1 MRRTIGRTTVR
12 DALDSAVVG
21 LSAADCETPRLDAEV
36 LLAHVLEVDRTALFL
51 DPGRALDPEQA
62 GAFRDLVV
70 RRREREPV
78 SHLVGLRGFR
88 HLELAVDARVLTPR
102 PETEHLVE
110 AVLDLPRGARVVDVG
125 TGSGAV
131 ALALKDERPDL
142 EVLATDVSTDA
153 LDVAVQNARGLGLD
167 VAFFHGDLLDALEAD
182 VRVDAVVSNPPYV
195 RDGDPLP
202 PEVARFEPAV
212 ALFGG
217 PDGLDVV
224 RRLVP
229 QAVGRG
235 ARLVALEVGQGQ
247 DGAVAELLRSAG
259 ASTVHVVKD
268 LAGIGRVVVGRC

>member
-36 LLAHVLEVDRTALFL
+36 LLAHVLDVDRTALFL

-62 GAFRDLVV
+62 GAFRDLVL

>member
-1 MRRTIGRTTVR
+1 MRRTVGATTVR

-21 LSAADCETPRLDAEV
+21 LTAAGCESPRLDAEV
-36 LLAHVLEVDRTALFL
+36 LLAHVLGVDRTALFL
-51 DPGRALDPEQA
+51 DPGRPLDPAQA
-62 GAFRDLVV
+62 GAFRDVV
-70 RRREREPV
+70 LRRREREPV
-78 SHLVGLRGFR
+78 AQIVGLRGFR

-110 AVLDLPRGARVVDVG
+110 AVLELPHGARVVDVG

-167 VAFFHGDLLDALEAD
+167 VTFFHGDLLDALDPGEP
-182 VRVDAVVSNPPYV
+182 VDAVVSNPPYV
-195 RDGDPLP
+195 RDGEPLP
-202 PEVARFEPAV
+202 PEVARFEPPV

-217 PDGLDVV
+217 PDGLDVI

-229 QAVGRG
+229 QAVARG
-235 ARLVALEVGQGQ
+235 ARLVALEAGRGQAA
-247 DGAVAELLRSAG
+247 DVAGILRAGG
-259 ASTVHVVKD
+259 ASTVDVVRD
-268 LAGIGRVVVGRC
+268 LAGIERVVVGRW

>member
-36 LLAHVLEVDRTALFL
+36 LLAHVLDVDRTALFL

>member
-21 LSAADCETPRLDAEV
+21 LGAAGCETPRLDAEV
-36 LLAHVLEVDRTALFL
+36 LLAHVLGVDRTALFL

-62 GAFRDLVV
+62 GAFRDLVL

-110 AVLDLPRGARVVDVG
+110 AVLALPRGARVVDVG

-167 VAFFHGDLLDALEAD
+167 VTFFHGDLLDALDAD

-195 RDGDPLP
+195 RDGEPLP

-217 PDGLDVV
+217 PDGLDVI

-229 QAVGRG
+229 QALERG

-247 DGAVAELLRSAG
+247 DEAVAELVRSAG
-259 ASTVHVVKD
+259 ASTVHVVSD

>member
-1 MRRTIGRTTVR
+1 MRGTSVR

-21 LSAADCETPRLDAEV
+21 LTAAGVPTSRLDAEV
-36 LLAHVLEVDRTALFL
+36 LLAHVLDVDRTALFL
-51 DPGRALDPEQA
+51 DPARELTPAQA
-62 GAFRDLVV
+62 GAFRAVVV

-78 SHLVGLRGFR
+78 SQLVGLRGFR
-88 HLELAVDARVLTPR
+88 HLELAVDRRVLTPR

-110 AVLDLPRGARVVDVG
+110 AALTLPEGARVVDVG

-153 LDVAVQNARGLGLD
+153 LDVAWQNARALGID
-167 VAFFHGDLLDALEAD
+167 VTFFHGDLLDPVD
-182 VRVDAVVSNPPYV
+182 GRVDAVVSNPPYV
-195 RDGDPLP
+195 REGDALP
-202 PEVARFEPAV
+202 PEVARFEPPV

-217 PDGLDVV
+217 PDGLDVI

-235 ARLVALEVGQGQ
+235 ARVVAIVVGEGQ
-247 DGAVAELLRSAG
+247 VPDVGAVFRAAG
-259 ASTVHVVKD
+259 AAEVHAIPD
-268 LAGIGRVVVGRC
+268 LAGIERVVVGRC

>member
-21 LSAADCETPRLDAEV
+21 LSAAGCETPRLDAEV

>member
-229 QAVGRG
+229 QALGRG